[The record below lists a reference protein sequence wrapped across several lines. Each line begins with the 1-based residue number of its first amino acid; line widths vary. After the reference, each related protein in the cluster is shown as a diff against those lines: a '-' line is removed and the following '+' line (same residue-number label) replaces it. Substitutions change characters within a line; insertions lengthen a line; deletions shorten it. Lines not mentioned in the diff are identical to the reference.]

1 MIFQMSMCGQKNTQ
15 SQKWQQNVSYWTWK
29 KQERTQWKANTKPP
43 HKLVRIEEIWIKKYS
58 EDLTGK
64 SGQNKTKHRRHH
76 NGHERTFLFQQDSF
90 PFSHM
95 CNPVQMRCHTN
106 ILNCSLLP
114 ARVVIMAAG
123 AVLLRWAPRESPLA
137 SHSCAGVPV
146 WFPMIPGTPSYV
158 LRMAGTFHWV
168 LQPFLGVTLAP
179 LRSHIPALHCIC
191 RTEETKPWAQKS
203 C

>member
-1 MIFQMSMCGQKNTQ
+1 MGNDIPDVNVWSEEYTIPKMATKCELLDLEKTRKNTVK
-15 SQKWQQNVSYWTWK
+15 SKHKT
-29 KQERTQWKANTKPP
+29 P

-76 NGHERTFLFQQDSF
+76 NGHEQTFLFQQDSF

-123 AVLLRWAPRESPLA
+123 AVLLR
-137 SHSCAGVPV
+137 
-146 WFPMIPGTPSYV
+146 
-158 LRMAGTFHWV
+158 
-168 LQPFLGVTLAP
+168 
-179 LRSHIPALHCIC
+179 
-191 RTEETKPWAQKS
+191 
-203 C
+203 